1 MVKLV
6 DTLVLGTSAFGRG
19 GSTPSRGT
27 MSFEFIVRRNRIL
40 ISRFFSALFLFFLFT
55 SSTAWFSSQIYFYV
69 FISLGFIFIWI
80 SVVGRIWASIYLSG
94 YKDNKIINVGPFSM
108 VRNPLYVFSLAGL
121 IGIGLTTASFIMLG
135 SMLVVYFLIYNHTI
149 SSEEFYLYKK
159 FGPEYSSYQ
168 LKTNRLLPSKKNYFE
183 PPEYKIKTK
192 FVMNSVID
200 AMWFVVGFL
209 FLLIIHLLHYK
220 SLLPVFFNLY

>member
-6 DTLVLGTSAFGRG
+6 DTLVLGTSALGRG

-27 MSFEFIVRRNRIL
+27 MSLELIVRRNRII
-40 ISRFFSALFLFFLFT
+40 ISRFFSVLFLFFLFT
-55 SSTAWFSSQIYFYV
+55 SSTPWFSNQIYFFSFIALGFV
-69 FISLGFIFIWI
+69 FIWV

-94 YKDNKIINVGPFSM
+94 YKDNRIISVGPFSL
-108 VRNPLYVFSLAGL
+108 VRNPLYIFSLSGL
-121 IGIGLTTASFIMLG
+121 IGIGLATASFIMLG
-135 SMLVVYFLIYNHTI
+135 SMLTVYFLIYHHTI
-149 SSEEFYLYKK
+149 NSEEFYLNQK
-159 FGPEYSSYQ
+159 FGDEYNNYK
-168 LKTNRLLPSKKNYFE
+168 LRTNKLLPSKKNFLE
-183 PPEYKIKTK
+183 PSEYKIKTK

-209 FLLIIHLLHYK
+209 FLLGVHLLHYK